1 MEYKDY
7 YQLLNL
13 DRDATQAQIKS
24 SYRKLA
30 RKYHPDISKE
40 PEAEEKFKAIGEA
53 YEVLKNAE
61 KRAAYDQ
68 LGNQWQEGENFH
80 APPGWDAGFEF
91 SGGPD
96 NAGANYSDFFES
108 IFGHGFADSGQ
119 ASSAQTHSQAQD
131 HHTRIYIS
139 IEDSYK
145 GDTREVSLH
154 TPSINSDGRVT
165 TRQRSINLKI
175 PKGVREGQ
183 NIRLTGQGM
192 PGQGD
197 SPDGDLYLQII
208 FQPHE
213 LYRVDGRD
221 VYLNCPITP
230 WEAALGA
237 KLKIPTPNGI
247 VNLNVPKDSQTGRKL
262 RLKGQGIPA
271 NPIGHFFVTLNVIL
285 PVAETESDRD
295 IYRAMEKQFDFN
307 PRTKPGV

>member
-1 MEYKDY
+1 
-7 YQLLNL
+7 
-13 DRDATQAQIKS
+13 
-24 SYRKLA
+24 
-30 RKYHPDISKE
+30 
-40 PEAEEKFKAIGEA
+40 
-53 YEVLKNAE
+53 
-61 KRAAYDQ
+61 
-68 LGNQWQEGENFH
+68 
-80 APPGWDAGFEF
+80 
-91 SGGPD
+91 
-96 NAGANYSDFFES
+96 
-108 IFGHGFADSGQ
+108 
-119 ASSAQTHSQAQD
+119 
-131 HHTRIYIS
+131 
-139 IEDSYK
+139 
-145 GDTREVSLH
+145 
-154 TPSINSDGRVT
+154 
-165 TRQRSINLKI
+165 
-175 PKGVREGQ
+175 
-183 NIRLTGQGM
+183 M

-285 PVAETESDRD
+285 PVVETESDRD

-307 PRTKPGV
+307 PRTKLGV